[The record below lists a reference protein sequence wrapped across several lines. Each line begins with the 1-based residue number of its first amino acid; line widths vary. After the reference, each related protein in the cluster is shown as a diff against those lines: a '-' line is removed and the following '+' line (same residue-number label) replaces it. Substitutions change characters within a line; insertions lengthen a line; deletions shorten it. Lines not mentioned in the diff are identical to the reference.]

1 MTITDA
7 FLAARGRGVL
17 PTALA
22 SRDARLAFA
31 REVRRR
37 AVFSARTTSLIYLSI
52 MRDAVESLLMTE
64 QHGVSIGQA
73 EVRLRLK
80 QALEALHYDPENG
93 HFGTPQDSTVPPAR
107 PGSIQDLSSDRRLN
121 LIIDTQRMLYQ
132 SAAQNARAKEP
143 ISLRL
148 FPCWELRSGYARA
161 PRADWQ
167 ARWVKIGGTLYEGRM
182 IAPVGDPIWS
192 RLGNGQTFDDALD
205 TETPPFAFGSTR
217 RWRGVSRDECLR
229 LGVPVSPAPEIAP
242 EPAAEPPA
250 PGPEPEQIA
259 PAPVPENPVPAP
271 VAPPTP
277 APVAPPAPEPV
288 HELPTPKATIPED
301 ANPTVVQTVSV
312 TLKVSLGD
320 DDTEEA
326 YQKLRAERRERV
338 RRLHEA
344 EAKAA

>member
-7 FLAARGRGVL
+7 YLAARGRGVL

-182 IAPVGDPIWS
+182 IAPVGDPIWA

-217 RWRGVSRDECLR
+217 RWRGVGRDECIR
-229 LGVPVSPAPEIAP
+229 LGVPISPAPEVAP
-242 EPAAEPPA
+242 LPAEPPA
-250 PGPEPEQIA
+250 PSPEPQEISPVPAPENPA
-259 PAPVPENPVPAP
+259 PAPVVPPAP
-271 VAPPTP
+271 AL
-277 APVAPPAPEPV
+277 PVPEPV
-288 HELPTPKATIPED
+288 HELPIPKAVIPED
-301 ANPTVVQTVSV
+301 ANPAVVQTVSV

-326 YQKLRAERRERV
+326 YQKRRAAQRERIRLV
-338 RRLHEA
+338 REA